1 MATETQ
7 SELADFYQFIG
18 QQVADRN
25 VKISPEQ
32 AVALWRHR
40 QEELAAIREGLAD
53 VEAGR
58 TRPVEEFIAEFRQ
71 RHDISDDK

>member
-7 SELADFYQFIG
+7 TELAEFHQFLG

-25 VKISPEQ
+25 VKMSPEQ

-40 QEELAAIREGLAD
+40 QVENEAIREGLRA
-53 VEAGR
+53 
-58 TRPVEEFIAEFRQ
+58 VEEGRVMSLEEHIRRMHE
-71 RHDISDDK
+71 RHPSLKDA

>member
-7 SELADFYQFIG
+7 CELTDFYQFVG
-18 QQVADRN
+18 QQVANRN

-40 QEELAAIREGLAD
+40 LAEIAAIREGLDAID
-53 VEAGR
+53 AGR
-58 TRPVEEFIAEFRQ
+58 TKPLAEHLRELDERFPTA
-71 RHDISDDK
+71 DGA

>member
-7 SELADFYQFIG
+7 CELTDFYQFVG

-25 VKISPEQ
+25 VKMSPEQ

-40 QEELAAIREGLAD
+40 QAELAAIREGLAD

-58 TRPVEEFIAEFRQ
+58 TIPLDEHIRRMRERFQIPEDV
-71 RHDISDDK
+71 